1 MKQIIIHP
9 GYRKSATTYLQNII
23 FKKLDANILAK
34 PISDKK
40 IRSTNYYKLFKLEYF
55 KYDDY
60 DHILRENN
68 LFRIKNF
75 EKELLEK
82 IKNKKKLTIISDE
95 GLFGNSHFNGIN
107 NIYLISYLLKNLRK
121 KYKFDIKVILSIRNQ
136 FDLIRSTYFYN
147 EYFHKNFTLSNYYK
161 YILHSKNKGEDLN
174 YNFNTLINILENTI
188 SKKIF
193 ILPIENLE
201 NEPNKIIK
209 KLCSFL
215 NVNYKS
221 IKIKNYKTNKN
232 HINENN
238 NLYYNKIVVRDNWF
252 EIISK
257 KIFNYIKRN
266 KIIHKF
272 IAKIKIDYFFK
283 RIFEIFKVKKVTY
296 DKKNNLYKKK
306 IKNKYK
312 KFNIELEKKF
322 KLNLKDLNYY

>member
-23 FKKLDANILAK
+23 FKNLDSNIIAK

-40 IRSTNYYKLFKLEYF
+40 IRTTNYYKLFKLEYF
-55 KYDDY
+55 KYSDY
-60 DHILRENN
+60 GHILRENN
-68 LFRIKNF
+68 LFKIKNF

-95 GLFGNSHFNGIN
+95 GLLGNSHFNGIN
-107 NIYLISYLLKNLRK
+107 NIYLISHLLKNLRK

-136 FDLIRSTYFYN
+136 FDLIRSNYFYN
-147 EYFHKNFTLSNYYK
+147 EYFHKNFTLSGYYQ
-161 YILHSKNKGEDLN
+161 YILHHTNKGEDLN
-174 YNFNTLINILENTI
+174 YNFNTLINILEDTI

-201 NEPNKIIK
+201 SEPSKIIK

-215 NVNYKS
+215 NVNYEQRKF
-221 IKIKNYKTNKN
+221 KNYKRNKN

-238 NLYYNKIVVRDNWF
+238 NLYYNKIIVGGNWF
-252 EIISK
+252 EIISRK
-257 KIFNYIKRN
+257 FFYYIKCN

-272 IAKIKIDYFFK
+272 VVMIKINYFFK
-283 RIFEIFKVKKVTY
+283 KIINKFKVKKVIY
-296 DKKNNLYKKK
+296 DDKNNLYRKK

-312 KFNIELEKKF
+312 KFNIELENKF

>member
-23 FKKLDANILAK
+23 FKNLDANILAK

-40 IRSTNYYKLFKLEYF
+40 IRTTNYYKLFKLEYF
-55 KYDDY
+55 KYSDY
-60 DHILRENN
+60 DHLLRENN
-68 LFRIKNF
+68 LFKIKNF

-95 GLFGNSHFNGIN
+95 GLFGNSHFNGIS
-107 NIYLISYLLKNLRK
+107 NIYLISQLLKNLRK

-136 FDLIRSTYFYN
+136 FDLIRSNYFYN
-147 EYFHKNFTLSNYYK
+147 EYFHKNFTLSSYYQ
-161 YILHSKNKGEDLN
+161 YILHHTNKGEDLN
-174 YNFNTLINILENTI
+174 YNFNTLINILEDTI

-193 ILPIENLE
+193 ILPIENLKS
-201 NEPNKIIK
+201 EPGKIIK

-215 NVNYKS
+215 NVNYEQRKF
-221 IKIKNYKTNKN
+221 KNYKKNKN

-238 NLYYNKIVVRDNWF
+238 NLYYNKIIVGSNWI

-257 KIFNYIKRN
+257 KFFYYIKRN
-266 KIIHKF
+266 KIIYKF
-272 IAKIKIDYFFK
+272 MVMIKINYFLK
-283 RIFEIFKVKKVTY
+283 KIINKFKVKKVIY
-296 DKKNNLYKKK
+296 DDKNNMYQKK